1 MKKLLT
7 ICLILIWVVSFGCK
21 QEQVISQLEV
31 GKGKLLGMGLS
42 IEAVKHLERA
52 EQEEMNKVEPRA
64 LLLIAYSNA
73 LSTDMAKSY
82 DLEAEYRSERTRR
95 ITELSTTEI
104 KKILQILNERHR
116 IQKDA
121 IQILIDKGE
130 DAIPL
135 ILEALHKTSYRDLE
149 PTLLKILSEIGS
161 EGLTQLF
168 TAISNSETSP
178 AVRINLIRVIG
189 AIGDTG
195 AVTQLESL
203 QEAMPDAIVALELN
217 AALYKLGKETVKTEI
232 LQGLN
237 AKRAEV
243 RQAAAH
249 AMSELNDVH
258 TATLIKMLQDPN
270 DTVRMNI
277 TKALQKHYDEAAV
290 NSLVKILY
298 NDSSWHTKK
307 TASETL
313 KLYAE
318 KGLADKL
325 APQLVTVLIA
335 QQVAEYEDRLRI
347 VQLLIKPALL
357 KQIQIADPYDNLP
370 HKLDDYY
377 RTKETNT
384 MVKEELS
391 NLLLKLE

>member
-7 ICLILIWVVSFGCK
+7 ICLILIWVVSFGCN

-52 EQEEMNKVEPRA
+52 EQEEVNKVEPRA

-149 PTLLKILSEIGS
+149 PTLLKILREIGS

-203 QEAMPDAIVALELN
+203 QEAMSDAIVELELN

-307 TASETL
+307 IASETL

-347 VQLLIKPALL
+347 VQLLRKPALL

>member
-1 MKKLLT
+1 M
-7 ICLILIWVVSFGCK
+7 SFGCN
-21 QEQVISQLEV
+21 QDQVISQLEV

-42 IEAVKHLERA
+42 IEAVNHLKRA
-52 EQEEMNKVEPRA
+52 EQEEVNKVEPRA

-82 DLEAEYRSERTRR
+82 NLEAEYRSERTRR
-95 ITELSTTEI
+95 IDELSKTEI

-135 ILEALHKTSYRDLE
+135 ILEALHKTSYKDLE
-149 PTLLKILSEIGS
+149 PTLLEILRQIGS
-161 EGLTQLF
+161 KGLDQLF
-168 TAISNSETSP
+168 AAISDTQTSP
-178 AVRINLIRVIG
+178 IVRINLIRVIG
-189 AIGDTG
+189 AIGDTI
-195 AVTQLESL
+195 AVKQLESL
-203 QEAMPDAIVALELN
+203 QQAMSDAIVNVELN

-232 LQGLN
+232 LQGLS
-237 AKRAEV
+237 AKHAEV
-243 RQAAAH
+243 RQAAAN
-249 AMSELNDVH
+249 AMNELNEVH
-258 TATLIKMLQDPN
+258 TAILIQMLQDPN

-277 TKALQKHYDEAAV
+277 AKALQKHCDAEAV
-290 NSLVKILY
+290 NPLVKTLY

-307 TASETL
+307 IASETL

-325 APQLVTVLIA
+325 ANQLIAMLIA
-335 QQVAEYEDRLRI
+335 QQIAEYEDRLRI
-347 VQLLIKPALL
+347 VQLLRKPVVL
-357 KQIQIADPYDNLP
+357 KQIQAADPYDNLP

-377 RTKETNT
+377 RTQETNT

>member
-21 QEQVISQLEV
+21 QDQVISQLEV

-121 IQILIDKGE
+121 IKILIDKGE

-203 QEAMPDAIVALELN
+203 QEAMSDAIVDLELN
-217 AALYKLGKETVKTEI
+217 TALYKLGKETVKTEI

-307 TASETL
+307 IASETL

-325 APQLVTVLIA
+325 APQLVAVLIA